1 MNIDESRIPTHI
13 AFIMDGNGR
22 WATRRGLPRNLGHK
36 AGVDAIQ
43 RTIEACLK
51 YNVKYCT
58 FFAFSTENWK
68 RSEKEINGIFKLV
81 REYLDKKASFFEKN
95 QINVKSIGVLDPFPQ
110 DLVESL
116 NNIKERTKNFDK
128 LTVIFALNY
137 GGRDEIVRTVNKLI
151 KEGKKEVSEADILNN
166 LDSAFMPEPD
176 FVVRTSG
183 EERLS
188 NFMLF
193 QMAYSE
199 LYFPKVFWPSFN
211 EKHFI
216 KAIEHYQKRDRRYG
230 GIK

>member
-1 MNIDESRIPTHI
+1 MKLDGSRIPTHI

-22 WATRRGLPRNLGHK
+22 WATKRGLPRNLGHK

-43 RTIEACLK
+43 RTIEACIK
-51 YNVKYCT
+51 HNVKYCT

-81 REYLDKKASFFEKN
+81 REYLDKKANFFEKN
-95 QINVKSIGVLDPFPQ
+95 QINVKSIGVLDSFPK

-116 NNIKERTKNFDK
+116 NNIKEKTKNFDK
-128 LTVIFALNY
+128 LTVTFALNY

-151 KEGKKEVSEADILNN
+151 KDGKKEVTEADILNN
-166 LDSAFMPEPD
+166 LDSSFMPEPD
-176 FVVRTSG
+176 FIIRTSG
-183 EERLS
+183 EERIS

-199 LYFPKVFWPSFN
+199 LYFPKVYWPSFN
-211 EKHFI
+211 EKHFV
-216 KAIEHYQKRDRRYG
+216 KAIEYYQKRDRRYG